1 MQKHYDIQMK
11 QRLNYRRFVIRKSIK
26 IIIKKMNECSFIF
39 ASRFKKMSKSERT
52 RQFIIE
58 QASPLFNSKGINST
72 SISDITAATKMAK
85 GSLYVHFENKDELSY
100 AVVDYTLNK
109 LVNYVNKN
117 IGRAKT
123 AKDQLYAYLDAIRD
137 TLNPPVSGGC
147 PILNFGMEADDTN
160 DQICKLIHQTIEQS
174 KQGISEII
182 RRGITNGEF
191 QRNWNADEFAVKMFA
206 MTEGGIL
213 MSRVAGN
220 NQAINTVVGILQR
233 EIEEQTC

>member
-1 MQKHYDIQMK
+1 
-11 QRLNYRRFVIRKSIK
+11 
-26 IIIKKMNECSFIF
+26 
-39 ASRFKKMSKSERT
+39 MSKAERT

-58 QASPLFNSKGINST
+58 QSSPLFNTKGINST
-72 SISDITAATKMAK
+72 SISDITTATKMAK

-109 LVNYVNKN
+109 LVDYVNTG
-117 IGRAKT
+117 IRRAKT
-123 AKDQLYAYLDAIRD
+123 RKDQLFAYLNAIRD
-137 TLNPPVSGGC
+137 TLNPPISGGC

-174 KQGISEII
+174 KQGISHII
-182 RRGITNGEF
+182 SQGIANGEF
-191 QRNWNADEFAVKMFA
+191 QSTWNADEFAVKMFA
-206 MTEGGIL
+206 MMEGGIM

-220 NQAINTVVGILQR
+220 NQSIDMIVRILQR